1 MRATPFTGWKGKR
14 SVNISKHS
22 SFCISATL
30 PDLDLFL
37 QNKLSHFRKLPPNDN
52 QPAEPGRTL
61 QREARGG
68 GGWDLPAQKPL
79 AFLPGHLIAAVRS
92 PCFQWRLLQPLGG
105 ALPRHCPPRRWRRR
119 LPPRAGAG
127 RAAPPYWLLSCLKAA
142 AAVAAS
148 GVSGG
153 EQQRHYR
160 RRAAA
165 ATAWGAGQA

>member
-1 MRATPFTGWKGKR
+1 MERYNAQLTFP
-14 SVNISKHS
+14 N
-22 SFCISATL
+22 TL
-30 PDLDLFL
+30 PSASVPKEQRYLTCIYFCKGSFPTFGNCL
-37 QNKLSHFRKLPPNDN
+37 QTTTSQLS
-52 QPAEPGRTL
+52 PAERCRGK
-61 QREARGG
+61 GG
-68 GGWDLPAQKPL
+68 GLGSPCPKPL

-142 AAVAAS
+142 AAVAAG

-165 ATAWGAGQA
+165 AAGATAWGAGQA